1 VDNDNATSIVTD
13 GGPPATEPSSR
24 TARAGDV
31 TDARAAERCEQR
43 GRERAALLDAARA
56 LDAFAEA
63 ESRWSDLGATDGVC
77 RAWVHAATLHLRGLG
92 DLHGAAL
99 WLEQARRARGP
110 RGSDAW
116 ARATLARADLLF
128 LRGNPARAAAV
139 VDVVTRTL
147 EDANGPPSA
156 LIGTAIQGIAVT
168 RGSAQDRFA
177 RLLATQLER
186 VMPPAARLVLL
197 DRLDV
202 CPPLSG
208 SPELRTRLRR
218 LIPSPVSAP
227 HGYPAAERAR
237 LAFRDAEL
245 DRVLGRGEDAVL
257 KLEHAWRKLG
267 PESAHALAAA
277 AVRANARRLAI
288 PLAEAMLARSEVG
301 RSVMALAAPYELAS
315 EGGAGAPAD
324 GVALVQLA
332 GVLDDAGLRARAL
345 GAAERLLDDRQAGA
359 WPARLFELRA
369 REAATA
375 ELSLE
380 YRRRAAGIYEAMG
393 DDVRRDRALGR
404 SPSRGSL
411 PAVPAAA
418 HELCVT
424 VRMRGGRLTLIAR
437 DHAGRVGV
445 VRDAMAPAAS
455 GRDLAKL
462 LRDAVTTVSGDH
474 GSDVGLLA
482 RHPVA
487 GALPWELA
495 APALEAAGL
504 RLFRLARRTQGDE
517 IDARGALS
525 RCRATSLSR
534 FQAVNGLP
542 ATGLPDPVTVQRLH
556 QAVTGEDAPR
566 VAIVGDDPAT
576 GAAYT
581 RAGFH
586 PLVVRDGLASL
597 LHDQPVAVLHIHAH
611 LTDHHGTPALDLPT
625 PLTAIALDRKLPRDL
640 PAPLVV
646 LDARKAELA
655 LRNVF
660 ATHLSAAGT
669 IRAILATS
677 QGEAVATAL
686 RHGTDIYDV
695 TRAIRALDPEAALFA
710 RTPSIRFPMPA
721 AVRGSP

>member
-1 VDNDNATSIVTD
+1 M
-13 GGPPATEPSSR
+13 
-24 TARAGDV
+24 
-31 TDARAAERCEQR
+31 TDALAAERYEQR

-63 ESRWSDLGATDGVC
+63 ESRWSGLGATDGVC

-110 RGSDAW
+110 RGSEAW
-116 ARATLARADLLF
+116 ASATLARADLLF
-128 LRGNPARAAAV
+128 LRGNAPRAAVLVDAV
-139 VDVVTRTL
+139 AGAL
-147 EDANGPPSA
+147 GDADGPPGA
-156 LIGTAIQGIAVT
+156 LIGAAIQGIAVT

-177 RLLATQLER
+177 RLLCTQLER
-186 VMPPAARLVLL
+186 VIPPAARLALL
-197 DRLDV
+197 YRLHV

-208 SPELRTRLRR
+208 SPKLRTRLRR

-227 HGYPAAERAR
+227 HGYPAGERAR
-237 LAFRDAEL
+237 LALRDAEL

-277 AVRANARRLAI
+277 AVRANARRLAA
-288 PLAEAMLARSEVG
+288 PLAETMLARSEVG
-301 RSVMALAAPYELAS
+301 RSVMALAAT
-315 EGGAGAPAD
+315 GGAAVAAPHELVSERGPGAVAD

-345 GAAERLLDDRQAGA
+345 GAAERLLDDREAGA
-359 WPARLFELRA
+359 WPARLLELRA

-393 DDVRRDRALGR
+393 DDGRRDRALGR

-411 PAVPAAA
+411 SAVPVAE

-424 VRMRGGRLTLIAR
+424 VRLHGGRLTLIAR

-445 VRDAMAPAAS
+445 LRDALAPTAS
-455 GRDLAKL
+455 GRDLAQL

-474 GSDVGLLA
+474 GNDVGLLA
-482 RHPVA
+482 PHPVA

-504 RLFRLARRTQGDE
+504 RLFRLARRTQGDVM
-517 IDARGALS
+517 DVSGALS
-525 RCRATSLSR
+525 RCQATSLSR

-566 VAIVGDDPAT
+566 VAIVGDDPAIE
-576 GAAYT
+576 AAYT
-581 RAGFH
+581 RAGFQ

-611 LTDHHGTPALDLPT
+611 LTDHHGTPALGLPT

-646 LDARKAELA
+646 LDVPKAELA

-660 ATHLSAAGT
+660 ATRLSAAGT
-669 IRAILATS
+669 VRAILATS
-677 QGEAVATAL
+677 HGEAVATAL
-686 RHGTDIYDV
+686 QCGSDIYDA
-695 TRAIRALDPEAALFA
+695 TRAIRARDPEAALFA
-710 RTPSIRFPMPA
+710 RTPSLRFPRPPTT
-721 AVRGSP
+721 R